1 MILIVDFRAHDYVI
15 NLSMWNLLKSCFGC
29 LNFMV

>member
-1 MILIVDFRAHDYVI
+1 MILNDDFRAHDYVI
-15 NLSMWNLLKSCFGC
+15 NLSMLNLLETCCGC